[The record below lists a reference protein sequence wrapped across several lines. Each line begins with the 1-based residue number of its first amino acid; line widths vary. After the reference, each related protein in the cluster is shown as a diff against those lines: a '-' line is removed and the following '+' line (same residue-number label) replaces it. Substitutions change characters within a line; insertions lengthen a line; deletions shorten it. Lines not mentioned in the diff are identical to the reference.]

1 MAAMEG
7 KRRVSIHDP
16 FDGNE
21 DNNPYKVKGSR
32 LRAHTQGD
40 KFTELCNQDPRARRA
55 ADFLQKHGKTRT
67 GIQRKHEIEDVD
79 MNSDGQISFIE
90 YLILHYKAMILKD
103 SSQRAEAFADEKKK
117 REAKIK
123 ELTAKAEKGGVK
135 GMAAKQELV
144 ILESGDKTEMN
155 RIELTLNAAKRKANK
170 QSGEDALK
178 KEKEKQAAELKKAA
192 EAKKAKMKA
201 RMAMFEKKDERPR
214 TPRAPNRR
222 VRPRAPGLRN
232 RATMGCCGPADVG
245 RRKVLVALLAN
256 AGAAMNF
263 STIEIAVMLMG
274 DAEGLTR
281 GWEMS
286 VLDSLVFAGCIIGMV
301 SFGYVGDRVGRVKGL
316 QAAMFLSVFGVVL
329 SAATPMDTEAEVAA
343 VLCVARFVLGVGI
356 GGVYPL
362 AAALAYERS
371 DSDAVGELGARWRSM
386 LLVGAV
392 PFAWALL
399 LADGLPKSDRPPA
412 PPPAKAAGAA
422 PKAGDAFLALLEED
436 RGFRVALGGAAAAWL
451 GYNTYAYGI
460 ICYYRELESA
470 ILGDDVSAVLAAA
483 LLAGVAQFLAAVA
496 SVYHIRAAGS
506 RRSFLLGG
514 LGAAASFFALALYR
528 LASDAA
534 TTALLVMF
542 ILLRGA
548 IQWPGIAIY
557 ALPNTFAP
565 PRVRA
570 RGPTASPRRSARS
583 APSPGPPPTALLT
596 AFGLFPVF
604 LISAVVAVLSCVGA
618 YFVPYPRPKAT
629 RLEHEP
635 AHRKGGAAE
644 AR

>member
-1 MAAMEG
+1 
-7 KRRVSIHDP
+7 
-16 FDGNE
+16 
-21 DNNPYKVKGSR
+21 
-32 LRAHTQGD
+32 
-40 KFTELCNQDPRARRA
+40 
-55 ADFLQKHGKTRT
+55 
-67 GIQRKHEIEDVD
+67 
-79 MNSDGQISFIE
+79 
-90 YLILHYKAMILKD
+90 
-103 SSQRAEAFADEKKK
+103 
-117 REAKIK
+117 
-123 ELTAKAEKGGVK
+123 
-135 GMAAKQELV
+135 
-144 ILESGDKTEMN
+144 
-155 RIELTLNAAKRKANK
+155 
-170 QSGEDALK
+170 
-178 KEKEKQAAELKKAA
+178 
-192 EAKKAKMKA
+192 
-201 RMAMFEKKDERPR
+201 
-214 TPRAPNRR
+214 
-222 VRPRAPGLRN
+222 
-232 RATMGCCGPADVG
+232 MGCCGPADVG

-371 DSDAVGELGARWRSM
+371 DSDAVGELSVAAANFGQPCGVLALYATAYAIYATPGLDSGARWRSM
-386 LLVGAV
+386 LL
-392 PFAWALL
+392 
-399 LADGLPKSDRPPA
+399 
-412 PPPAKAAGAA
+412 AAGAA

-460 ICYYRELESA
+460 ICYYPELESA

-557 ALPNTFAP
+557 ALPFAP
-565 PRVRA
+565 PHVPRA
-570 RGPTASPRRSARS
+570 PTACRGARQGGDLE
-583 APSPGPPPTALLT
+583 AP
-596 AFGLFPVF
+596 
-604 LISAVVAVLSCVGA
+604 
-618 YFVPYPRPKAT
+618 
-629 RLEHEP
+629 
-635 AHRKGGAAE
+635 
-644 AR
+644 

>member
-1 MAAMEG
+1 
-7 KRRVSIHDP
+7 
-16 FDGNE
+16 
-21 DNNPYKVKGSR
+21 
-32 LRAHTQGD
+32 
-40 KFTELCNQDPRARRA
+40 
-55 ADFLQKHGKTRT
+55 
-67 GIQRKHEIEDVD
+67 
-79 MNSDGQISFIE
+79 
-90 YLILHYKAMILKD
+90 
-103 SSQRAEAFADEKKK
+103 
-117 REAKIK
+117 
-123 ELTAKAEKGGVK
+123 
-135 GMAAKQELV
+135 
-144 ILESGDKTEMN
+144 
-155 RIELTLNAAKRKANK
+155 
-170 QSGEDALK
+170 
-178 KEKEKQAAELKKAA
+178 
-192 EAKKAKMKA
+192 
-201 RMAMFEKKDERPR
+201 
-214 TPRAPNRR
+214 
-222 VRPRAPGLRN
+222 
-232 RATMGCCGPADVG
+232 MGCCGPADVG

-371 DSDAVGELGARWRSM
+371 DSDAVGELSVAAANFGQPCGVLALYATAYAIYATPGLDSGARWRSM

-460 ICYYRELESA
+460 ICYYPELESA

-565 PRVRA
+565 PHVRA
-570 RGPTASPRRSARS
+570 RAHGLAAALGKVGAVAGSA
-583 APSPGPPPTALLT
+583 AYPLLLT

-635 AHRKGGAAE
+635 LIEKAETLE